1 MIKINLSKLLGEQRI
16 KQADLS
22 RATGIRKATI
32 SNMYNESV
40 NSLTLKQL
48 NNICKYLNCTVGE
61 LFEYVPD
68 K

>member
-32 SNMYNESV
+32 SNIYNESV

-48 NNICKYLNCTVGE
+48 NSICKYLNCTVGE